1 MKHSLLNLYLQIL
14 LVMVKKK
21 KKKIYEYHAFEASY
35 DFAKKIQLDSK

>member
-14 LVMVKKK
+14 LVMVKK